1 MNTDLG
7 HGAPSP
13 LTTVVFDYGEVI
25 SQRPG
30 ETARDGMERIAGVP
44 APEFWRAYW
53 AERRDYDAG
62 ISEAEYWGRVAAG
75 LDRTFDADTVRR
87 LSAADTDSWS
97 TLSPGVTDLIA
108 RLAAR
113 GVRLALLS
121 NAPHAM
127 AESLRRST
135 ALTGFEA
142 LFFSCELG
150 LCKPDPAIYEQVLG
164 ALGSTPEQIAF
175 IDDREDNILAAKRLG
190 IDAHHYE
197 DPTGL
202 EAFLTDRFGPL

>member
-1 MNTDLG
+1 MNTVLG
-7 HGAPSP
+7 HGAP

-25 SQRPG
+25 SQRPDDA
-30 ETARDGMERIAGVP
+30 ARDTLERIAG
-44 APEFWRAYW
+44 APGTDFWNAYW

-62 ISEAEYWGRVAAG
+62 ISDAEYWSRVAARI
-75 LDRTFDADTVRR
+75 DRTFDEDAVQR
-87 LSAADTDSWS
+87 LSAADVDSWS
-97 TLSPGVTDLIA
+97 SLTPGVTDLIE

-127 AESLRRST
+127 ADALHRSAT
-135 ALTGFEA
+135 LHGFEA

-150 LCKPDPAIYEQVLG
+150 VCKPDPAIYTQMLD
-164 ALGSTPEQIAF
+164 ALDGTPEQTAF

-190 IDAHHYE
+190 IDAHQYE
-197 DPTGL
+197 GTEGL